1 VRLTLSRFIPV
12 CEPTYGPEERRA
24 LIDAFDSGWVSSGGK
39 YNEKLEADFAAY
51 SHTSHGVSVC
61 NGTVAIHLAI
71 RALGLS
77 AGDEVIVPNHN
88 GIYGVYA
95 LMYEGITPVPVE
107 AEAVTWNIDPDL
119 IEQSITPKTKAIM
132 VVHLY
137 GHPCEMDVISAIAE
151 KYGLPVIEDAAQAHG
166 AEYKGRRAGSLGTIA
181 TFSLFANKII
191 TSGEGGLIVTSSEDL
206 ADKCRYYRNQCF
218 PLGGPR
224 HFIHE
229 DVGYNYRMTNVQ
241 AALAWAQLGKIDK
254 LITGRRRVNTMYRH
268 CLKGVPG
275 IQFQEELSWAKN
287 IFWMTAITINPA
299 QAGFNRNDL
308 EEHLISKQIQTRRL
322 FVGMNRQPVL
332 ETRGHRVTSKFPVSD
347 FLSDNGL
354 YLPSSSHLEEE
365 KVETISA
372 TIMELVSS

>member
-1 VRLTLSRFIPV
+1 MRLPLSGFIPV

-51 SHTSHGVSVC
+51 SHTAHGVSVC

-107 AEAVTWNIDPDL
+107 AEAITWNIDPDL
-119 IEQSITPKTKAIM
+119 IEQSITDKTKAIM

-137 GHPCEMDVISAIAE
+137 GHPCDMDVISAIAE

-254 LITGRRRVNTMYRH
+254 LIAGRRRVNTMYRH
-268 CLKGVPG
+268 CLKEVPG